1 MASVCAP
8 QLRGSGVVRDHRAS
22 PQASSEYSYA
32 LIDEM
37 PLAVPVK
44 RRQHCRQPKRERRF
58 VVPTVLIVEDNRA
71 LADAVAEVLRS
82 IGYRTLIAHDGEA
95 ALCEVERSMPE
106 VVIVDLE
113 LPAIDGL
120 EVARRLRNDYG
131 KRMRLIANTAWP
143 DNAETHSRTT
153 DAGFDDVL
161 IKPTSIYQI
170 LKAIRHSG
178 AQPAL

>member
-1 MASVCAP
+1 
-8 QLRGSGVVRDHRAS
+8 
-22 PQASSEYSYA
+22 
-32 LIDEM
+32 
-37 PLAVPVK
+37 
-44 RRQHCRQPKRERRF
+44 
-58 VVPTVLIVEDNRA
+58 VPTVLIVEDNLA

-95 ALCEVERSMPE
+95 ALSEMQRSMPE

-120 EVARRLRNDYG
+120 EVARRLRETYG
-131 KRMRLIANTAWP
+131 ERVRLIANTAWP
-143 DNAETHSRTT
+143 DNAETHSKTA

-170 LKAIRHSG
+170 LKAMQHG
-178 AQPAL
+178 GQPA

>member
-1 MASVCAP
+1 M
-8 QLRGSGVVRDHRAS
+8 
-22 PQASSEYSYA
+22 
-32 LIDEM
+32 
-37 PLAVPVK
+37 
-44 RRQHCRQPKRERRF
+44 
-58 VVPTVLIVEDNRA
+58 PTVLIVEDNLA

-95 ALCEVERSMPE
+95 ALSEMQRSMPE

-120 EVARRLRNDYG
+120 EVARRLRETYG
-131 KRMRLIANTAWP
+131 ERVRLIANTAWP
-143 DNAETHSRTT
+143 DNAETHSKTA

-170 LKAIRHSG
+170 LKAMQHG
-178 AQPAL
+178 GQPA